1 MRHSIYTQER
11 FLILLKKNTAGLIL
25 AAFLFCL
32 NTTFLFSQ
40 DEGPNPSTKG
50 NETVS
55 SEPIVPQAAIGSEPA
70 NAGRINTEEI
80 IAKIKEANDAISA
93 LDACEGA
100 IRQCKAFEDYE
111 EMISEIKEL
120 SSIKGYAFQ
129 DVLDY
134 AVGKARVEELSFL
147 TKKNDIESGRIY
159 MSVNEKYYNE
169 ALEYLDKAGKVTK
182 SKDLGLGIYFLKFL
196 IFKKIFQPQKVDGV
210 FNEMVNK
217 IGSYSEESA
226 KNLAK
231 LNEISGKLSDNGM
244 SDDAMKLKLVYASK
258 VDPDSAK
265 KIADEIKTD
274 ADKHFDAGSAKEAI
288 PTYDTYLQ
296 LAENYYDKDA
306 MAARLM
312 DIAEKYFNKSQYKY
326 AIKYYSL
333 YLFKYGASQGADY
346 AISRL
351 AMSYYHD
358 KDYAK
363 AVSKFEEFLNTY
375 PNSVWFEKG
384 FESLCRL
391 YYENSSI
398 EKAQGFLQ
406 KLIDAYPRRETR
418 DYAYLLNGILYYS
431 KADYNKALEIF
442 KKIQQ
447 SFPKSAYLYT
457 TDVLIADINDIKKG
471 GRPSYSFGSKD
482 VYKVWDVYAQISADI
497 SLGEG
502 AQVVENK
509 DAKPGE
515 IFIKTKADSKVTFT
529 INSLEDLDRFHEYW
543 QDKEDQSRLPRE
555 IKTETEKDLVFFSW
569 SCADGGKFLDDKQT
583 LSRTWRAP
591 GESGN
596 CVITINIGDL
606 GLVRPLDT
614 GSRKDAAKA
623 LAIHVFVEK

>member
-11 FLILLKKNTAGLIL
+11 FLMLLKKKMAGLIL

-40 DEGPNPSTKG
+40 DDGSNPSIKG
-50 NETVS
+50 SETGS
-55 SEPIVPQAAIGSEPA
+55 SEPIVPPVAVGPEPA
-70 NAGRINTEEI
+70 NARPINTEEL
-80 IAKIKEANDAISA
+80 IANIQEAENAESA
-93 LDACEGA
+93 FGACESA
-100 IRQCKAFEDYE
+100 IQQCKAFEDYE
-111 EMISEIKEL
+111 KMISQIKKL
-120 SSIKGYAFQ
+120 ASMKDYAFQ

-134 AVGKARVEELSFL
+134 AVGKARVEELFFL

-182 SKDLGLGIYFLKFL
+182 SKDLDLGIYFLKFI
-196 IFKKIFQPQKVDGV
+196 IFKEIFQPQKVDGV

-217 IGSYSEESA
+217 IGSYSEESS

-244 SDDAMKLKLVYASK
+244 SDDAMKLKLIYASK
-258 VDPDSAK
+258 VDPNSAK
-265 KIADEIKTD
+265 RIADEIKTD
-274 ADKHFDAGSAKEAI
+274 ADKYFDAGSAKEAI
-288 PTYDTYLQ
+288 STYDTYLQ
-296 LAENYYDKDA
+296 LAENYYDKDT
-306 MAARLM
+306 MSARLM
-312 DIAEKYFNKSQYKY
+312 DIAEKYFNNSQYKY

-333 YLFKYGASQGADY
+333 YLFKYGASQVADY
-346 AISRL
+346 ASSKL
-351 AMSYYHD
+351 AMSYSYD

-391 YYENSSI
+391 YYENSKL
-398 EKAQGFLQ
+398 EKAQEFLQ
-406 KLIDAYPRRETR
+406 KLIDTYPRRETR

-431 KADYNKALEIF
+431 KADYDKALEIF

-447 SFPKSAYLYT
+447 SFPKSAYLYA
-457 TDVLIADINDIKKG
+457 TDVLITDINDIKKG
-471 GRPSYSFGSKD
+471 GNPSYSFGSKD

-497 SLGEG
+497 GLGGG
-502 AQVVENK
+502 AQVIESK

-515 IFIKTKADSKVTFT
+515 IFIKTKAGSKVTFT
-529 INSLEDLDRFHEYW
+529 INGLEDLDRFHEYW

-555 IKTETEKDLVFFSW
+555 IKTETEKDLVFLIW
-569 SCADGGKFLDDKQT
+569 SGTDGGKFLDDKQT

-591 GESGN
+591 DESGN

-606 GLVRPLDT
+606 GLVRPPDT
-614 GSRKDAAKA
+614 GSRKDTSKT

>member
-1 MRHSIYTQER
+1 MRPCIYSMLWYESLR
-11 FLILLKKNTAGLIL
+11 IKKKAAGLIL
-25 AAFLFCL
+25 AAFFLFCL

-40 DEGPNPSTKG
+40 DEGPKG
-50 NETVS
+50 ES
-55 SEPIVPQAAIGSEPA
+55 AAGSGEPVVPKEAIGSMPAKAEP
-70 NAGRINTEEI
+70 INTEEI
-80 IAKIKEANDAISA
+80 IAKINEAKDAGSA
-93 LDACEGA
+93 LRACESA
-100 IRQCKAFEDYE
+100 IQQCKAFEDYE
-111 EMISEIKEL
+111 NMISEIKL
-120 SSIKGYAFQ
+120 LASMKDYAFQ

-134 AVGKARVEELSFL
+134 AVGKARVEELSYL

-182 SKDLGLGIYFLKFL
+182 SKDLDLGIYFLKFL
-196 IFKKIFQPQKVDGV
+196 IFKEIFQPQKVDGV

-217 IGSYSEESA
+217 VGSYSEEDA

-231 LNEISGKLSDNGM
+231 LNEISNKLSDNGM
-244 SDDAMKLKLVYASK
+244 KDDAMKLKLVYASK
-258 VDPDSAK
+258 VDPNSAK

-274 ADKHFDAGSAKEAI
+274 ADKYFEAGSAKEAVS
-288 PTYDTYLQ
+288 TYDTYLQ

-306 MAARLM
+306 MSARLM

-333 YLFKYGASQGADY
+333 YLFKYGASQVADY
-346 AISRL
+346 ASSKL

-384 FESLCRL
+384 FESLCKL
-391 YYENSSI
+391 YYENSSA
-398 EKAQGFLQ
+398 EKAQEFLQ
-406 KLIDAYPRRETR
+406 KLIDTYPRRETR
-418 DYAYLLNGILYYS
+418 DYAHLLIGTLYYS

-482 VYKVWDVYAQISADI
+482 IYKAWDIYTQISADI
-497 SLGEG
+497 GIGEG
-502 AQVVENK
+502 AEVVDNK

-515 IFIKTKADSKVTFT
+515 IFIKTKAGSKVTFT
-529 INSLEDLDRFHEYW
+529 INGLEDLDRFHEYW
-543 QDKEDQSRLPRE
+543 QDREDQSRLPRE
-555 IKTETEKDLVFFSW
+555 IKTETEKDLIFLIW
-569 SCADGGKFLDDKQT
+569 SGADGGKFLDDKQT
-583 LSRTWRAP
+583 LSRIWRAP
-591 GESGN
+591 GEPGN
-596 CVITINIGDL
+596 CAITINIGDL

-614 GSRKDAAKA
+614 GSRKDAAKT
-623 LAIHVFVEK
+623 LSIHVFVEK